1 MEAVKLSTGLL
12 LELRQAFAYIRLCSL
27 QSAGSQP
34 QEKNFV
40 EAYLQLSTLILVHTP
55 QLLAIYYHF
64 QQHDL
69 QVACYVYS
77 ITSL

>member
-1 MEAVKLSTGLL
+1 LEAVKLLTDLL
-12 LELRQAFAYIRLCSL
+12 LELRQASAYIRLCSS
-27 QSAGSQP
+27 QSASSQP

-40 EAYLQLSTLILVHTP
+40 AAYLQLSTLILVHTP
-55 QLLAIYYHF
+55 QQLAIYYHF

-69 QVACYVYS
+69 LVACCVYS